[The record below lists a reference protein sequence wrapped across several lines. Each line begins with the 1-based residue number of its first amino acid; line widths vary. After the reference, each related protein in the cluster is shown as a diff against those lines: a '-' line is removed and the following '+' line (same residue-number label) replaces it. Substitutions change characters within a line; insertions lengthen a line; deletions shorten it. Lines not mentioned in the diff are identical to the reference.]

1 MTKLALYSPSPYTAP
16 SSFPTSSSL
25 TLASD
30 MRIQTTADIATAL
43 EKRWMLWEEHG
54 EEVLQVLRQVDR
66 SYEKEVEAELQ
77 REHEVERVSEV
88 APEASVVPSQH
99 DKPWIDLTYHT
110 SVCYRQ
116 VTLSRFLHAAVC

>member
-1 MTKLALYSPSPYTAP
+1 MTKLALYSPSPYTVP
-16 SSFPTSSSL
+16 SSFPLPPSL

-30 MRIQTTADIATAL
+30 MRIQTISDIATAL

-54 EEVLQVLRQVDR
+54 EEVLQVLREVDR
-66 SYEKEVEAELQ
+66 SYEKAVEAKLQ

-99 DKPWIDLTYHT
+99 DKPWID
-110 SVCYRQ
+110 
-116 VTLSRFLHAAVC
+116 